1 VLAFPSLY
9 EGFGLPLL
17 EAMAH
22 GVPAVVGAAGALPEL
37 ALEAAIAV
45 QPHDVDAIA
54 GALER
59 LLSDETLRAK
69 LGDEGKRRA
78 ASFTWDRAAEQTLE
92 VLHRIGNTAP
102 RKVA

>member
-17 EAMAH
+17 EAMSR
-22 GVPAVVGAAGALPEL
+22 GVPAVVGSAGALPEL
-37 ALEAAIAV
+37 ALGAAITV
-45 QPHDVDAIA
+45 KPDDVNAIA

-59 LLSDETLRAK
+59 LLSDEKLRDK
-69 LGDEGKRRA
+69 LGQEGKRRA
-78 ASFTWDRAAEQTLE
+78 ESFTWDRAAGQTLA
-92 VLHRIGNTAP
+92 VLRRIGNRAQ

>member
-1 VLAFPSLY
+1 V
-9 EGFGLPLL
+9 L

-37 ALEAAIAV
+37 ALGAAIAV
-45 QPHDVDAIA
+45 QPDDVDAIA

-59 LLSDETLRAK
+59 LLSDEKLRAK
-69 LGDEGKRRA
+69 LGEEGRRRA
-78 ASFTWDRAAEQTLE
+78 AGFTWDRAADQTLE
-92 VLHRIGNTAP
+92 VLHRIGNTAH